1 MALTQQSE
9 STKVYSKCHH
19 SHQNIK
25 RIYLKSRN
33 KARMFI
39 TMLLFNTVLV
49 VLTSA
54 IGQENNKIK
63 ILDNIIDKEKVKRY
77 RIQIIKLH

>member
-1 MALTQQSE
+1 
-9 STKVYSKCHH
+9 
-19 SHQNIK
+19 
-25 RIYLKSRN
+25 
-33 KARMFI
+33 MFI
-39 TMLLFNTVLV
+39 TMLLCNTVLV

-77 RIQIIKLH
+77 HIQIIKLH